1 MKSRLL
7 HIALLLLTVA
17 FQAKADNLGFTKQ
30 NPLIFGMDMDYPPLQ
45 YVNPDGIPEG
55 KDVAFI
61 QELMHRMNIP
71 FTYAPNTWSA
81 IAGDILNGKVDLG
94 MMVYSSYRKDSTNY
108 SRAVFRMY
116 YQILY
121 HANEKSS
128 FDIRNLSG
136 KTIAFMSSRP
146 VKDTLEK
153 IGAKT
158 VIVTDISKAIL
169 NLSEGYYDALICF
182 RHQTKYLTERYNIG
196 NLLYTDLTLMPREYC
211 YVSNNKEL
219 IDAINK
225 ELDKMEQEG
234 VINGIYGV
242 DITSEFGSSEV
253 PLWIWYLVAFVVF
266 ASLITVIFFQRKA
279 RKRLMREM
287 KRAQES
293 EELARQNEQK
303 AKENEELARQ
313 NEQKAKENE
322 ERARKSEE
330 LKDVF
335 LSNVSHALC
344 TPLNAVIGFSDLL
357 MTTPEEMLPNE
368 ERQQLYGL
376 INDNG
381 LQLLHLI
388 NELLTLSDIEVKD
401 KNFERQVIDV
411 DQEMRSYAAEIRPQ
425 LSEGV
430 AFVLNEPMNGI
441 RAVLDNKMMRTVTMH
456 LLENAQQHTQFGAV
470 ELSYYVKEGG
480 LYVEVKDTGEGLPD
494 PLKKNIF
501 ALLSD
506 KNTYTQ
512 EEVPGLGLSVLKAII
527 DKSGGKVGYKDNE
540 EAGRGCI
547 FWYWAPVQI
556 VD

>member
-55 KDVAFI
+55 KDVAFT
-61 QELMHRMNIP
+61 QELMRRMNIP
-71 FTYAPNTWSA
+71 FTYASNTWGA
-81 IAGDILNGKVDLG
+81 IAGDILHGKVDLG

-121 HANEKSS
+121 RANEKSS

-182 RHQTKYLTERYNIG
+182 RHQAKFLTERYNIG

-303 AKENEELARQ
+303 AKENEE
-313 NEQKAKENE
+313 
-322 ERARKSEE
+322 RARKSEE

-335 LSNVSHALC
+335 LSNVSHALR

-357 MTTPEEMLPNE
+357 MSTPEEMLPNE

-401 KNFERQVIDV
+401 KLFERQVIDV

>member
-1 MKSRLL
+1 
-7 HIALLLLTVA
+7 
-17 FQAKADNLGFTKQ
+17 
-30 NPLIFGMDMDYPPLQ
+30 
-45 YVNPDGIPEG
+45 
-55 KDVAFI
+55 
-61 QELMHRMNIP
+61 
-71 FTYAPNTWSA
+71 
-81 IAGDILNGKVDLG
+81 
-94 MMVYSSYRKDSTNY
+94 
-108 SRAVFRMY
+108 
-116 YQILY
+116 
-121 HANEKSS
+121 
-128 FDIRNLSG
+128 
-136 KTIAFMSSRP
+136 
-146 VKDTLEK
+146 
-153 IGAKT
+153 
-158 VIVTDISKAIL
+158 
-169 NLSEGYYDALICF
+169 
-182 RHQTKYLTERYNIG
+182 
-196 NLLYTDLTLMPREYC
+196 
-211 YVSNNKEL
+211 
-219 IDAINK
+219 
-225 ELDKMEQEG
+225 
-234 VINGIYGV
+234 
-242 DITSEFGSSEV
+242 
-253 PLWIWYLVAFVVF
+253 
-266 ASLITVIFFQRKA
+266 
-279 RKRLMREM
+279 MR
-287 KRAQES
+287 
-293 EELARQNEQK
+293 
-303 AKENEELARQ
+303 
-313 NEQKAKENE
+313 
-322 ERARKSEE
+322 
-330 LKDVF
+330 
-335 LSNVSHALC
+335 

-357 MTTPEEMLPNE
+357 MSTPEEMLPNE

>member
-55 KDVAFI
+55 KDVAFT
-61 QELMHRMNIP
+61 QELMRRMNIP
-71 FTYAPNTWSA
+71 FTYASNTWGA

-121 HANEKSS
+121 RANEKSS

-146 VKDTLEK
+146 MKDTLEK

-234 VINGIYGV
+234 VINGIYGA

-335 LSNVSHALC
+335 LSNVSHALR

-357 MTTPEEMLPNE
+357 MSTPEEMLPNE

-441 RAVLDNKMMRTVTMH
+441 RAV
-456 LLENAQQHTQFGAV
+456 
-470 ELSYYVKEGG
+470 G

>member
-1 MKSRLL
+1 
-7 HIALLLLTVA
+7 
-17 FQAKADNLGFTKQ
+17 
-30 NPLIFGMDMDYPPLQ
+30 
-45 YVNPDGIPEG
+45 
-55 KDVAFI
+55 
-61 QELMHRMNIP
+61 
-71 FTYAPNTWSA
+71 
-81 IAGDILNGKVDLG
+81 
-94 MMVYSSYRKDSTNY
+94 
-108 SRAVFRMY
+108 
-116 YQILY
+116 
-121 HANEKSS
+121 
-128 FDIRNLSG
+128 
-136 KTIAFMSSRP
+136 
-146 VKDTLEK
+146 
-153 IGAKT
+153 
-158 VIVTDISKAIL
+158 
-169 NLSEGYYDALICF
+169 
-182 RHQTKYLTERYNIG
+182 
-196 NLLYTDLTLMPREYC
+196 
-211 YVSNNKEL
+211 
-219 IDAINK
+219 
-225 ELDKMEQEG
+225 MEQEG

-335 LSNVSHALC
+335 LSNVSHALR

-357 MTTPEEMLPNE
+357 MSTPEEMLPNE

-441 RAVLDNKMMRTVTMH
+441 RAVVDNKMMRTVTMH

-506 KNTYTQ
+506 KNTYTMM
-512 EEVPGLGLSVLKAII
+512 VAKII
-527 DKSGGKVGYKDNE
+527 VKS
-540 EAGRGCI
+540 CI